1 MREFGEEAC
10 HNYKSRLLSK
20 WRKELTI
27 SEIVIT
33 FEDIIKYYRDSH
45 KRKEPRHIFHG
56 LTKCMICK
64 KALVTDRAKKG
75 WLCCRNCT
83 GREKKLIETERL
95 YQLFFDRLNIFLTE
109 ETKNREKESRI
120 CEYVKKIQNNL
131 STNVEREMLLN
142 IFVKK
147 IFVGENENIVIFW
160 RFKR

>member
-1 MREFGEEAC
+1 MWGKR
-10 HNYKSRLLSK
+10 
-20 WRKELTI
+20 
-27 SEIVIT
+27 V
-33 FEDIIKYYRDSH
+33 IIKYYGKNH

-83 GREKKLIETERL
+83 GREKKLIKTERL
-95 YQLFFDRLNIFLTE
+95 YQLFSDRLDIFLTE
-109 ETKNREKESRI
+109 ETKSSGKESNI
-120 CEYVKKIQNNL
+120 CEYVKKNQNNL